1 MTFLPGIL
9 SIALLAIVLKIFA
22 QSRFSV
28 TLKDNSTVLV
38 TRHYEVLTLGPFSCI
53 VWEQVY
59 QRRLP
64 PAA

>member
-1 MTFLPGIL
+1 MSFLPGIL
-9 SIALLAIVLKIFA
+9 FIALLAIVIKIFT

-28 TLKDNSTVLV
+28 TLKDNSSVLI
-38 TRHYEVLTLGPFSCI
+38 TRYYEVLKLGPFSCI
-53 VWEQVY
+53 ILEQVY